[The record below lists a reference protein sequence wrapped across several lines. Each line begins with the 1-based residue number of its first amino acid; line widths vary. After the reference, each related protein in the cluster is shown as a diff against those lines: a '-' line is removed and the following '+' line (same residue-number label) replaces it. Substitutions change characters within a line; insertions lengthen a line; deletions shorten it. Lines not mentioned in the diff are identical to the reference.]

1 MASISRSSIFRLG
14 VRSILFGLT
23 FLITSYLCPSL
34 QAQVNGGGVAQEDLG
49 GNTFGDGSAIV
60 GAGLPKAKAIADFVT
75 YDVAFTVAQ
84 QANKI
89 ASAMQTNSFAQN
101 ISTESQQILL
111 SLFTNPGFDT
121 ASALTEKLKAVGIST
136 ELARTLSD
144 RLEGLFKPSSGK
156 LQKWQVDSKL
166 SVSGQQLSQAVE
178 VLNKVIEVA
187 DPKALANAPDEFV
200 VIQKVLSQLVISS
213 QTTP

>member
-1 MASISRSSIFRLG
+1 MAFIFKLKVG
-14 VRSILFGLT
+14 SVVGFGLVISCSS
-23 FLITSYLCPSL
+23 FLSSSL
-34 QAQVNGGGVAQEDLG
+34 QAEIAFGGLGVFQGDTTGSA
-49 GNTFGDGSAIV
+49 FGDGSMV
-60 GAGLPKAKAIADFVT
+60 LGAGLPKAKAISDFVNA
-75 YDVAFTVAQ
+75 DVALSVAQ

-89 ASAMQTNSFAQN
+89 AAALQTNSFEKN

-121 ASALTEKLKAVGIST
+121 ASALTEKLKGVGIST

-144 RLEGLFKPSSGK
+144 RLEGLFKPSSIR
-156 LQKWQVDSKL
+156 LQKWKIDSKL
-166 SVSGQQLSQAVE
+166 SVSGEQLSQAVE

-200 VIQKVLSQLVISS
+200 VIQKVLSQLVVASN
-213 QTTP
+213 Q

>member
-1 MASISRSSIFRLG
+1 MSN
-14 VRSILFGLT
+14 
-23 FLITSYLCPSL
+23 LCPSL

-49 GNTFGDGSAIV
+49 GNTFGAGSAIV
-60 GAGLPKAKAIADFVT
+60 EAGLHKAKAIFDFAT
-75 YDVAFTVAQ
+75 YDVAFSVAQ

-89 ASAMQTNSFAQN
+89 ATAIQTNSFEQN

-121 ASALTEKLKAVGIST
+121 ASALTEKLIAVGIST
-136 ELARTLSD
+136 ELARSLSD

-156 LQKWQVDSKL
+156 LQKWKIDSKL
-166 SVSGQQLSQAVE
+166 SVSGQQLAQALE
-178 VLNKVIEVA
+178 VLNKVIEIA

-200 VIQKVLSQLVISS
+200 VIQKVLSRLVVASN
-213 QTTP
+213 Q